1 MRTIRDDFKMKES
14 WALTKIAVNIT
25 RGTQALVVLFHV
37 CMGLL
42 GGIVGS
48 CVLLLLLLNEYARIF
63 AVLYI
68 GWAFILNS
76 RSPYQGGCS
85 PAWQIVRRWKIWRYF
100 CDYFPIRLVKTAD
113 LDPEDNYIFC
123 YHPHGVVCLGAQGNF
138 CGDATSFSEKFPG
151 IYPHIVTLS
160 MNFKLP
166 LIREY
171 SLSMGV
177 CSVEKNSIEYIL
189 KKMGPGHSVVI
200 VVGGASEALEARPG
214 SFKLTLKERK
224 GFIKLALRNG

>member
-1 MRTIRDDFKMKES
+1 MADDFKMEEA

-37 CMGLL
+37 CMGLF

-48 CVLLLLLLNEYARIF
+48 CLLLILLLNEYTRIF
-63 AVLYI
+63 AALYI

-85 PAWQIVRRWKIWRYF
+85 PPLQIVRRWKIWRYF
-100 CDYFPIRLVKTAD
+100 CDYFPIRLVKTTD
-113 LDPEDNYIFC
+113 LDPKDNYIFC
-123 YHPHGVVCLGAQGNF
+123 YHPHGVLCLGAQGNF
-138 CGDATSFSEKFPG
+138 CGDATGFSEKFPG

-189 KKMGPGHSVVI
+189 KKMGPGHSAVI
-200 VVGGASEALEARPG
+200 VVGGASESLEARPG